1 MEPNRRQH
9 ERVRAPRI
17 QVRVASLDRLRAL
30 YLEDLSQGGIFIRTE
45 KALPLGAAVEV
56 ELVPPESAPLSMSGK
71 VVRIVSDD
79 AAKREKRAGMA
90 VKFEGLSAAAEA
102 ALATLITRLREPPQ
116 ERPPAPIRAPIPQP
130 EALHDAQQ
138 RISALEMEVAD
149 LKGKIE
155 AYEMQQRQL
164 EEDEQTARRLAE
176 RLAQEKSEAVAR
188 ADRATAKANEEVQ
201 RLRREA
207 AAASEAREMDR
218 RRIDELESSRARLDE
233 LEEEVQE
240 LRESQGANESALDAE
255 RREHENTM
263 AELSALRNSGS
274 SALGALDSA
283 RGEVVKG
290 KADLEAERARVSSLE
305 RALADERAKT
315 EQARAREREVRR
327 LLSLVSDRAPD
338 GEAPTEES
346 LAPPDE
352 PLSADTADDD
362 EDEVVGDI
370 AEEPPAPAEPA
381 REVKE
386 DPFDVELEEN
396 NSPEPAVE
404 RKQEMG
410 AGLDVDFDI
419 AFQEPGPPEED
430 DLPIPK
436 DLSGFADKLRRAA
449 KILRTDRYSKH
460 TPTDPTEILVFDLL
474 TRVET
479 LDDLEKWTQGRVTTE
494 KLVQIVHDFHVR
506 SLIQL
511 G

>member
-45 KALPLGAAVEV
+45 KALTLGAAVEV
-56 ELVPPESAPLSMSGK
+56 ELVPPDSSALSMSGK
-71 VVRIVSDD
+71 VVRIVSDET
-79 AAKREKRAGMA
+79 AKREKRAGMA
-90 VKFEGLSAAAEA
+90 IKFEGLSQATEA
-102 ALATLITRLREPPQ
+102 ALAALVARLREPAQ
-116 ERPPAPIRAPIPQP
+116 ERPPAPVRAPSPPP
-130 EALHDAQQ
+130 EALHEAQQ
-138 RISALEMEVAD
+138 RISALEMDVAD
-149 LKGKIE
+149 LKGNIE

-188 ADRATAKANEEVQ
+188 AERATAKANEEVQ
-201 RLRREA
+201 RLRKEA
-207 AAASEAREMDR
+207 AAASEARELDR
-218 RRIDELESSRARLDE
+218 RRIDELEANRARLEE
-233 LEEEVQE
+233 LEEEMQE
-240 LRESQGANESALDAE
+240 LRESVGANEAALDAE

-263 AELSALRNSGS
+263 AELDALRDRGS
-274 SALGALDSA
+274 SARDALDSA
-283 RGEVVKG
+283 RGELVKA

-305 RALADERAKT
+305 RALAGERAKT

-327 LLSLVSDRAPD
+327 LLSLVSDK
-338 GEAPTEES
+338 GEAE
-346 LAPPDE
+346 APAPDE
-352 PLSADTADDD
+352 PLSPKTEADD
-362 EDEVVGDI
+362 EEEEVVGEI
-370 AEEPPAPAEPA
+370 SEEPPARDEVQDDAE
-381 REVKE
+381 E
-386 DPFDVELEEN
+386 DPFDVPLEEN
-396 NSPEPAVE
+396 AVQQPAAQQKPEAI
-404 RKQEMG
+404 G

-419 AFQEPGPPEED
+419 AFQEPAALEDD
-430 DLPIPK
+430 DLPRPL
-436 DLSGFADKLRRAA
+436 DLAGFADKLRKAA
-449 KILRTDRYSKH
+449 KIVRTERYSAH

-494 KLVQIVHDFHVR
+494 KLVQICHDFHIR